1 MYTEISLHLTQ
12 QEIQT
17 LGSGLAVKIATG
29 NLSGA
34 TKSPVCVTSVQL
46 KKLQRIS
53 EGKQKFCLLRLSK
66 AAIKRSAKQIGG
78 SFWSSV
84 GNTLKSTFTSPS
96 GLMGLASLVPT
107 PLSGPLK
114 AASVVA
120 KLTGHG
126 VRRKKTQLFNV
137 GGYNASGGA
146 GSHHV
151 MHHHAVEKALLGMGF
166 HARHIQHMKGSG
178 VFSSI
183 WSGIKKIGSVLA
195 PYVEKEGHRL
205 IKEYGPGLVK
215 GATKHATDLVNAYMN
230 GHGAAEPR
238 YIVKFSKPQLDYIKR
253 NMSGSGIFSD
263 LASSIGLGFSSGVN
277 RRRNLTRELGGNL
290 VPLGS
295 VK

>member
-17 LGSGLAVKIATG
+17 LGSGLAVKITKA

-53 EGKQKFCLLRLSK
+53 EGKQTFCLLRLSK

-78 SFWSSV
+78 SFWSSI
-84 GNTLKSTFTSPS
+84 GNTLKNTFTSPS

-126 VRRKKTQLFNV
+126 ARRKKTQLFNV
-137 GGYNASGGA
+137 GGYNSGA
-146 GSHHV
+146 HSV
-151 MHHHAVEKALLGMGF
+151 MHHDAVEKALLGMGF
-166 HARHIQHMKGSG
+166 HAHHVQHMKGSG
-178 VFSSI
+178 VFSNI

-205 IKEYGPGLVK
+205 IKVYGPSLVK
-215 GATKHATDLVNAYMN
+215 GAKKHATDLVNAYMN
-230 GHGAAEPR
+230 GHGAPHHR
-238 YIVKFSKPQLDYIKR
+238 YIVKFTKPQLDYIKR

-277 RRRNLTRELGGNL
+277 NRRKLGGNL
-290 VPLGS
+290 VPIGS
-295 VK
+295 IH